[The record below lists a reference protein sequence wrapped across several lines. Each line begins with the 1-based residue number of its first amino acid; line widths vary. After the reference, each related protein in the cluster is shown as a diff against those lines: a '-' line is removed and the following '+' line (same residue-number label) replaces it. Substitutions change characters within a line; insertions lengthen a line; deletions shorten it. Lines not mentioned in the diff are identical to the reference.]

1 MVAAAGNNGPAGNS
15 VTIPGICRTIITV
28 GSSDDDNR
36 QAQGQGLRR
45 GYSGRGPTDSCV
57 IKPEILAPGTK
68 LQAVMCIMTV
78 IRQKAEHR
86 WQHGGFRCDCTTV
99 KQISAD
105 VPKGCK
111 TSSVPDCQQK
121 LRQKRTA
128 CVGLPGFS
136 TAHALDIRSVL

>member
-1 MVAAAGNNGPAGNS
+1 M
-15 VTIPGICRTIITV
+15 ITV
-28 GSSDDDNR
+28 R
-36 QAQGQGLRR
+36 HRGQGLRR

-68 LQAVMCIMTV
+68 ITSCDVHNDGYTTKKRNIDGNT
-78 IRQKAEHR
+78 
-86 WQHGGFRCDCTTV
+86 GGFRRDCTTV

-136 TAHALDIRSVL
+136 TAHALDIRAFL

>member
-1 MVAAAGNNGPAGNS
+1 MLEHKDEYNIRILNISVGMLKNAREEEQVELIKLVEEVWDAGIVVVAAAGNNGPAGNS

-86 WQHGGFRCDCTTV
+86 WQHRWFPARLHYC
-99 KQISAD
+99 
-105 VPKGCK
+105 
-111 TSSVPDCQQK
+111 
-121 LRQKRTA
+121 
-128 CVGLPGFS
+128 
-136 TAHALDIRSVL
+136 